1 MSKQNVKEEKRK
13 GRGEKRGANGV
24 ILQLILSAVC
34 IGIGAL
40 LIFVPSV
47 QIKQLCYIFCGGLIL
62 GAVVEIAKFFITH
75 AYDRLH
81 DYSFSTGIML
91 LILGVCGVLRIGSLV
106 DHFEVAIG
114 FAALALGIV
123 ILQGMVQLNVVDNLL
138 WVLLMIFTTLILV
151 GSVLILLDIQA
162 VTSLIPGFSY
172 WLLFCSGIA
181 SIVSLLFVALGLYL
195 YRRKRRKA
203 AEAESVSEEEEGQNA
218 AAAPLYSEEPEAA
231 IPAPGAAADSVSASP
246 YLSDTSAPTGETQ
259 VYPPISG
266 GSSPAAPKAAAAAV
280 KPAVAA
286 PKPTVAEAPKPVAAA
301 PKTAVAEAPKP
312 VAAAPKPAATEAPKP
327 VAAAPKPTVA
337 EAPKPAA
344 PSLKPAADLPVA
356 EVPLYEEEKPVSSV
370 SQDTEG
376 LFPDDVRSEAEKSV
390 KTVIELP
397 EIIPPEDLL

>member
-203 AEAESVSEEEEGQNA
+203 AEAEEASEEDGQNA
-218 AAAPLYSEEPEAA
+218 AAAPLYSEEPETA

-266 GSSPAAPKAAAAAV
+266 GSSAAAVKPAAAAV

-286 PKPTVAEAPKPVAAA
+286 PKPAAL
-301 PKTAVAEAPKP
+301 EAPKP
-312 VAAAPKPAATEAPKP
+312 VAAAPKPAA
-327 VAAAPKPTVA
+327 A